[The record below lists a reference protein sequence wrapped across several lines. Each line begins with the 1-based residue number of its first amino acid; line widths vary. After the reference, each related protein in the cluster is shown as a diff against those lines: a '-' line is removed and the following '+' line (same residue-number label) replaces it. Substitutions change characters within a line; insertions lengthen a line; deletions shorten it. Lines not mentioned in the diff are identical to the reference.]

1 MDTKKILF
9 YLLAAV
15 LGGCVPVLS
24 LHCLYTDADVVF
36 EEKLLGTWVQD
47 PNSDKTI
54 WEFTR
59 IDEPN
64 NAYKLIFTDEEG
76 KKGSFVTHLVK
87 LKDKLFLD
95 VYPSELPWEPED
107 PNQVDWP
114 YNGFFLIPAHTFI
127 KVDKIEPQL
136 KMRITQ
142 ESKME
147 ELLKEN
153 PNAIKHTSIE
163 DRLVMTASTK
173 ELQAFVLRYADDERL
188 FADEIALDRKKAGIQ
203 TPPNSSGQ

>member
-1 MDTKKILF
+1 MNTKKILF
-9 YLLAAV
+9 YLLAVV
-15 LGGCVPVLS
+15 LGGCVPVMS
-24 LHCLYTDADVVF
+24 LHSLYTDKDVIF
-36 EEKLLGTWVQD
+36 EEKLLGTWIQE
-47 PNSDKTI
+47 PNSPKTT

-64 NAYKLIFTDEEG
+64 NAYKLVFTDEDG
-76 KKGSFVTHLVK
+76 NKGSFVTHLVK

-114 YNGFFLIPAHTFI
+114 YNGFFMIPAHTFI
-127 KVDKIEPQL
+127 KVGAIEPQL
-136 KMRITQ
+136 KLQLTI

-153 PNAIKHTSIE
+153 PNAIKHTLIE
-163 DRLVMTASTK
+163 DRLILTASTK
-173 ELQAFVLRYADDERL
+173 ELQAFIMKYADDERL
-188 FADEIALDRKKAGIQ
+188 FVDEVALDRKIVSKK
-203 TPPNSSGQ
+203 TP